1 MPPNLGLAILA
12 DLAPVYLP
20 TPQSTDPNNSPTEAE
35 FPRAKDIEE
44 TNLLLLSEAANSIE
58 ESARRDSTNTAS
70 SSSSSRPLTSDSTKD
85 QDKDAQSTESG
96 DKEQEPCSTVIEYGQ
111 SAPLPK
117 IPIATFYTNGRV
129 VRLSASEGDAVH
141 LLARERVLKL
151 GSRSKYIRSLKKT
164 WEEWQ
169 REQRE
174 TTVDE
179 RSTRERTVDPDATES
194 EREEEEKVKVKAKAK
209 AKAKGKGK
217 NKVTFGPA
225 MYSEAGSSR
234 AQDPN
239 ATESEPEEE
248 EKEKAMAKT
257 NTKANGKGKAKGKG
271 KAIGG
276 PPTEDNEAGLSQR
289 QHTPTLAEPD
299 SLPSPPPPSESKTS
313 KLAAERRANE
323 LDIAKLRQLY
333 IERGINPDEAIGAVY
348 YVRVGGHD
356 PTLEYEV
363 RRLKHRLATL
373 EHKLAI
379 ERTGSANQASLEKK
393 YPRVPQSD
401 GTLEGNQRFVAD
413 IMGKRIFRNREGKV
427 AAKHQ
432 RLYVTAQEVRD
443 ESYQMSPKYGLFHGD
458 ADRAQTEMEK
468 AKEKAIRVRAE
479 SPISEWGQDE
489 EYWQETRRK
498 AEREAKKKGKGKASP
513 QKNKVVVTSAAPA
526 VRKPVRAAA
535 PLAPLA
541 VTARKRS
548 ADTAAH
554 ENDGPSS
561 VSLSPLKKAKL
572 LKLKLSPQSDPTHP
586 HHARHEARRMSA
598 GLSPCEACAAASA
611 PDYLRYGEEASQ
623 AVAQGC

>member
-1 MPPNLGLAILA
+1 MPANLGLAILA

-70 SSSSSRPLTSDSTKD
+70 SSSSSRPLASDSIKD
-85 QDKDAQSTESG
+85 QDKDAHSTRNANE
-96 DKEQEPCSTVIEYGQ
+96 EQEACSTVIEYGQ

-129 VRLSASEGDAVH
+129 VRLSANEGDAVH
-141 LLARERVLKL
+141 LLARERILKL
-151 GSRSKYIRSLKKT
+151 GSLSKYVRSLKKT
-164 WEEWQ
+164 WEEWE

-179 RSTRERTVDPDATES
+179 RSTREWTVDPDATES
-194 EREEEEKVKVKAKAK
+194 EREEEEKVKTKAK

-217 NKVTFGPA
+217 GKNKVTIGPSE
-225 MYSEAGSSR
+225 YSEAGSSR
-234 AQDPN
+234 VQDPD

-257 NTKANGKGKAKGKG
+257 NTKANGKGKGKEKATVDAPAK
-271 KAIGG
+271 
-276 PPTEDNEAGLSQR
+276 DNEAGLSQR

-299 SLPSPPPPSESKTS
+299 SLPSPPQRSESKTS

-323 LDIAKLRQLY
+323 LDIAKLRQLC
-333 IERGINPDEAIGAVY
+333 IERGIDPNEPIGAAY

-356 PTLEYEV
+356 ATLEYEV

-373 EHKLAI
+373 EHELAI
-379 ERTGSANQASLEKK
+379 ERTGSANQASLEKQ

-427 AAKHQ
+427 AANHQ

-443 ESYQMSPKYGLFHGD
+443 ESCQMSPKYGLFHGD

-468 AKEKAIRVRAE
+468 AKEKATRVRAE

-489 EYWQETRRK
+489 EYWQETIRK

-541 VTARKRS
+541 VTTRKRS
-548 ADTAAH
+548 ADTAAL
-554 ENDGPSS
+554 EIDGPSS
-561 VSLSPLKKAKL
+561 ISLSPLKKAKL

-586 HHARHEARRMSA
+586 HHATHEARRMSA

>member
-1 MPPNLGLAILA
+1 MPANLGLAILA

-85 QDKDAQSTESG
+85 QDKDAHSTRNANE
-96 DKEQEPCSTVIEYGQ
+96 EQEACSTIIEYGQ

-129 VRLSASEGDAVH
+129 VRLSANEGDAVH
-141 LLARERVLKL
+141 LLARERILKF
-151 GSRSKYIRSLKKT
+151 GSLSKYVRSLKKT

-179 RSTRERTVDPDATES
+179 RSTREWTVDPDATES
-194 EREEEEKVKVKAKAK
+194 EREEEEKVKAKTKAKG
-209 AKAKGKGK
+209 KGKGK
-217 NKVTFGPA
+217 NKVTFGPSE
-225 MYSEAGSSR
+225 YSEAGSSR
-234 AQDPN
+234 AQDPD

-257 NTKANGKGKAKGKG
+257 NTKANGKGKEKEKATVDAPAK
-271 KAIGG
+271 
-276 PPTEDNEAGLSQR
+276 DNEAGLSQR
-289 QHTPTLAEPD
+289 QQTPTLAEPD
-299 SLPSPPPPSESKTS
+299 SLPSPPQRFESKTS

-323 LDIAKLRQLY
+323 LEIAKLRQLC
-333 IERGINPDEAIGAVY
+333 IERGIDPNEPIDAVY

-373 EHKLAI
+373 EHELAI
-379 ERTGSANQASLEKK
+379 ERSGSANQVSLEKK

-413 IMGKRIFRNREGKV
+413 MMGKRIFRNREGKV

-468 AKEKAIRVRAE
+468 AKEKAIRVRTE

-489 EYWQETRRK
+489 EYWQETIRK

-535 PLAPLA
+535 PPAPLA
-541 VTARKRS
+541 VTTRKRS
-548 ADTAAH
+548 ADTAAL
-554 ENDGPSS
+554 ENDGPPS